1 MPGSSRRALLTPGET
16 SLCQGMSFPDVHT
29 LARWGVA
36 ATRRTRHNDHARATD
51 NGLCATGRVWSVPS
65 RMRREMDHFCRAA
78 HPAKAVATW
87 QLDQSLAEDPSRGC
101 SRSLAAACSMSH
113 PTTLIPGDGA
123 DQGRSAIDQRAGD
136 VSGPRSSVP
145 CPARRSCSLPVG
157 WITIAPLPTPVGTPR
172 VGPRSRRGVDHR
184 KGAAK
189 APEAPTAEAA
199 PATAP
204 TTSPAPDAPATPTV
218 TPEPIA
224 IALRPCSRC
233 GEMAIVRYL
242 VHEGGRPPPP
252 TDTS

>member
-189 APEAPTAEAA
+189 G
-199 PATAP
+199 
-204 TTSPAPDAPATPTV
+204 S
-218 TPEPIA
+218 
-224 IALRPCSRC
+224 
-233 GEMAIVRYL
+233 
-242 VHEGGRPPPP
+242 GRPPSLSRRQ
-252 TDTS
+252 TARR